1 MMPKNCM
8 MRERCICYAPI
19 TGYSPYIRSCSTH
32 RPDTM
37 RPGQEKGIGPA
48 VAWPVLLHTLGRPRN
63 GSICYADTLQVW
75 FPAHWAPVV
84 LQQLQHKEDSYRA
97 AHPSWM
103 DQEEAPADIRKQ
115 WQEARAN
122 RRMQFKVGKYRDGDR
137 ESNIRMFTGTIKADW
152 IQLPVE
158 RYLAALPTLRHG
170 VIAGVFRNKGA
181 APWAITRAEKLQLS
195 VFLPND
201 LSLDDW
207 YAGVYALP
215 TVWPDVSML
224 GADNLRKVAGYDFH
238 LLWKKYDVQSM
249 WGDLDPQWRLLKNQL
264 ETKGPGWYSLSER
277 EERLITNRSNR
288 PGDDMKDELRSDGDP
303 VAWQA
308 WSATQNQL
316 LQLRRPDPPLEF
328 PGEQEIFLD
337 MYAQVREE
345 EQIIS
350 PLFTRSQEDVSM
362 RRRKKRKQVED
373 SALIG

>member
-1 MMPKNCM
+1 MF
-8 MRERCICYAPI
+8 
-19 TGYSPYIRSCSTH
+19 
-32 RPDTM
+32 
-37 RPGQEKGIGPA
+37 
-48 VAWPVLLHTLGRPRN
+48 LGRRKERPSSGLARIAAHPRPSKKRKPQAS
-63 GSICYADTLQVW
+63 GTRFCDWIGGICYADTLQVW

-84 LQQLQHKEDSYRA
+84 FEQLQHKEDSYRA
-97 AHPSWM
+97 AHISWM

-115 WQEARAN
+115 WQGSRLAITE
-122 RRMQFKVGKYRDGDR
+122 MVT
-137 ESNIRMFTGTIKADW
+137 ESNIRMLTGTIKADW

-224 GADNLRKVAGYDFH
+224 GGDNLRKVAGYDFH
-238 LLWKKYDVQSM
+238 LLRKKYDVQSM

-264 ETKGPGWYSLSER
+264 ETKGPSWYSLSER
-277 EERLITNRSNR
+277 EERLITNRSNW

-308 WSATQNQL
+308 WRTTQNQL
-316 LQLRRPDPPLEF
+316 WQLRQPDPPLEF
-328 PGEQEIFLD
+328 PGEEEIFID
-337 MYAQVREE
+337 MYTQVREE
-345 EQIIS
+345 EQVIS
-350 PLFTRSQEDVSM
+350 PQFTRNQEDVSM

-373 SALIG
+373 GALTG